1 MREELTRQSVK
12 LFQHKGFSET
22 SIQDIVDSIGVTK
35 GTFYYYFKSKEMLLM
50 EIHLSYIDDLV
61 SRQRVI
67 LDSAGSFRDKLV
79 SVVALIIH
87 DIKTQGPNG
96 RVYFRE
102 MRNLSP
108 DNTKK
113 IKVKREEFRLNIE
126 QVLNKGIQ
134 AGEFRKNLHPKMITF
149 AILGVTNW
157 SYQWF
162 NPSGDIS
169 VEELADMYTDFVLNG
184 INSERD

>member
-22 SIQDIVDSIGVTK
+22 SIQDIFDSIGVTK
-35 GTFYYYFKSKEMLLM
+35 GTFYYYFTSKEMLLM
-50 EIHLSYIDDLV
+50 EIHLRYIDDLL
-61 SRQRVI
+61 SRQSVI
-67 LDSAGSFRDKLV
+67 LESTGSFRDKLV
-79 SVVALIIH
+79 GIVALIIH
-87 DIKTQGPNG
+87 DIKAQGPNG

-102 MRNLSP
+102 MRNLTI
-108 DNTKK
+108 DNAKE
-113 IKVKREEFRLNIE
+113 IKGKREEFRLNVE

-134 AGEFRKNLHPKMITF
+134 SGEFRKNLHPKMITF

-162 NPSGDIS
+162 NPSGDVS